1 MKTKNVLLEQLKGER
16 EFNPKMN
23 MTDGQINDL
32 VQDVEDELSK
42 MDRERVIEEIQKIN
56 EIKFL
61 LEEFELG
68 GIDIFE
74 LIKRINNLINS

>member
-16 EFNPKMN
+16 EFNSKMN

-42 MDRERVIEEIQKIN
+42 MDRERATEN
-56 EIKFL
+56 TRL
-61 LEEFELG
+61 
-68 GIDIFE
+68 
-74 LIKRINNLINS
+74 

>member
-16 EFNPKMN
+16 EFNSKMN

-42 MDRERVIEEIQKIN
+42 MDRERATENAKLN

>member
-16 EFNPKMN
+16 EFNSKMN

-42 MDRERVIEEIQKIN
+42 MDRVTENTKLN

>member
-16 EFNPKMN
+16 EFNFKMN

-42 MDRERVIEEIQKIN
+42 MDRERVTENTKLN

>member
-16 EFNPKMN
+16 EFNSKMN

-42 MDRERVIEEIQKIN
+42 MDRERVTENTKLN

>member
-16 EFNPKMN
+16 EFNSKMN

-42 MDRERVIEEIQKIN
+42 MDRERATENTKLN